1 VRPNLSPNPNPN
13 PNPNPDPNPKR
24 QDIYTLILSLNLLV
38 STARLLWMFNFDPT
52 LGPLQ
57 LMMAR
62 MVKDVFRFLVL
73 FVVAFA
79 GFVLAIFQMWCV
91 RLVLA
96 YSLRHPVY
104 GCPLVY
110 KSGPEIRAV
119 WLDLSP
125 L

>member
-1 VRPNLSPNPNPN
+1 VVCVC
-13 PNPNPDPNPKR
+13 
-24 QDIYTLILSLNLLV
+24 QDIYTLILSVNLLI

-79 GFVLAIFQMWCV
+79 GFVLAIYQMCRHSEIEEVATVSATAWQ
-91 RLVLA
+91 LVWATLGDPDTSWIT
-96 YSLRHPVY
+96 YDNLNSDM
-104 GCPLVY
+104 LV
-110 KSGPEIRAV
+110 
-119 WLDLSP
+119 
-125 L
+125 